1 MNEKIRT
8 WLKIVSYME
17 ISAKKLKFEWQE
29 IGMLK
34 IKILVS
40 QIKQHNKSMTTKHDQ
55 TEDRISGMEGK
66 FDKILYLDIN
76 MEK

>member
-1 MNEKIRT
+1 
-8 WLKIVSYME
+8 ME
-17 ISAKKLKFEWQE
+17 ISAKKLKFEGQE
-29 IGMLK
+29 IGRLE

-40 QIKQHNKSMTTKHDQ
+40 QIKQHNKSMTTKRDQ

-66 FDKILYLDIN
+66 FDKILHLDIN